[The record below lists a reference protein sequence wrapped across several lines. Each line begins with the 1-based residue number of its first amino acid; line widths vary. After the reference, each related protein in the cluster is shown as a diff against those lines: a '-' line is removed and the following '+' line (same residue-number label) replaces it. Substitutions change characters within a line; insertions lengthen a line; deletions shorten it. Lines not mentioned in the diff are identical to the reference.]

1 MSARGGLWHWLV
13 LVLPLASFLP
23 WLGTPPLF
31 DVDEGAFAEATR
43 EMFERGDFLF
53 TYLNGSPRFDKPILS
68 YWLQALF
75 VALLGPNEWAFR
87 MPSALAACAWS
98 WAVWQFAKTYFSEDT
113 ANLALAITAT
123 AIGPFLIGRAATAD
137 ALLNLWL
144 ALACFDA
151 WRHVNGGGK
160 APLRRC
166 YLWVGLGLLT
176 KGPVAALIPIA
187 VTLMYALSTRTS
199 ASIKIWLA
207 AIRDPVGWLILL
219 AVAAPW
225 YGFAWQR
232 HGMDFIRGFLLHHNL
247 SRFSGPLEGH
257 GGGLFYY
264 LIVIPLLLMP
274 WSGLLVPM
282 LARLRHDLRDALTRF
297 LWLWVGFVFVFF
309 TLSGTKLPHYA
320 LYGTTP
326 LFLLLARRTNAHHGL
341 WSLVTL
347 ALPALWLLVLALL
360 PSIIT
365 VLTAQVSG
373 YYQAQFARAAHQL
386 APGYYPMTL
395 GALAVYFVIAN
406 RKAWPIGRRL
416 AGGAA
421 LSSLTLAA
429 VVAPW
434 IGDVL
439 QGPVK
444 TAGLRARLQPAVL
457 WNFGA
462 PSFSVYRQA
471 VTPVRPPQPGELALT
486 RSDRLD
492 AEALRQVEIVY
503 QAGGVVLV
511 RRR

>member
-1 MSARGGLWHWLV
+1 MSARGGPWRWLM
-13 LVLPLASFLP
+13 LALPLASFLP

-75 VALLGPNEWAFR
+75 VALLGPTEWAFR

-98 WAVWQFAKTYFSEDT
+98 WAVWQFAKKYFSEHT
-113 ANLALAITAT
+113 AKLALAITAT

-151 WRHVNGGGK
+151 WRHFNGGGK
-160 APLRRC
+160 TPLRRC

-187 VTLMYALSTRTS
+187 VTLMYALSTR
-199 ASIKIWLA
+199 ARPAIKTWLA
-207 AIRDPVGWLILL
+207 AMRDPVGWLILL

-225 YGFAWQR
+225 YGLAWQR
-232 HGMDFIRGFLLHHNL
+232 HGMDFIHGFLLHHNL
-247 SRFSGPLEGH
+247 SRFSGALEGH
-257 GGGLFYY
+257 DGGLFYY

-274 WSGLLVPM
+274 WSGLLIPT
-282 LARLRHDLRDALTRF
+282 LARLKHDLRDALSRF
-297 LWLWVGFVFVFF
+297 LWLWVAFVFVFF

-326 LFLLLARRTNAHHGL
+326 LFLLLARPTNDRRDR

-347 ALPALWLLVLALL
+347 ALPALWLLALVLL
-360 PSIIT
+360 PSIISLLT
-365 VLTAQVSG
+365 VQTSG
-373 YYQAQFARAAHQL
+373 YYQAQFARATELL
-386 APGYYPMTL
+386 APAYYPITL
-395 GALAVYFVIAN
+395 GALAIYLVIAN
-406 RKAWPIGRRL
+406 RKAWPIGGRL
-416 AGGAA
+416 ASGAA
-421 LSSLTLAA
+421 LSALTLAA
-429 VVAPW
+429 AVAPW
-434 IGDVL
+434 IGDIL

-444 TAGLRARLQPAVL
+444 KAGLLARAQPAVL

-462 PSFSVYRQA
+462 PSFSVYRLA
-471 VTPVRPPQPGELALT
+471 VTPVRPPQQGELALT
-486 RSDRLD
+486 RIDRLD
-492 AEALRQVEIVY
+492 AETLGQVEIIY
-503 QAGGVVLV
+503 QAGGVVLA